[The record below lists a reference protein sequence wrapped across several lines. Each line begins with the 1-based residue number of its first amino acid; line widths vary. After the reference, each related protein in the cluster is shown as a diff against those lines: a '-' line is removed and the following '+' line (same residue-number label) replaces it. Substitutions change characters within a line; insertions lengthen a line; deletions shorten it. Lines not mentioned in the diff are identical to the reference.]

1 MIRHTTIRD
10 IFNVLLT
17 TTATL
22 AVLMV
27 FTFASQISEWK
38 AVFDIPG
45 SILVIHYVTLS
56 AFLIISR
63 ISVKMFY
70 EMVAVRP
77 ANKKNIIIY
86 GAGAMGVIVKR
97 VISSDTENDY
107 NIVAF
112 LDGDKK
118 LQRKIL
124 NGIPVFSP
132 DKLTENFL
140 GEAQSEDHDLCH

>member
-1 MIRHTTIRD
+1 
-10 IFNVLLT
+10 
-17 TTATL
+17 
-22 AVLMV
+22 MV
-27 FTFASQISEWK
+27 S
-38 AVFDIPG
+38 
-45 SILVIHYVTLS
+45 
-56 AFLIISR
+56 
-63 ISVKMFY
+63 
-70 EMVAVRP
+70 VRP
-77 ANKKNIIIY
+77 ANKKNVIIY

-132 DKLTENFL
+132 DKLTVKLPGKE
-140 GEAQSEDHDLCH
+140 QSEDHDLCH